1 MAANPHDDQY
11 PYSTG
16 EFTMTQATTTVAV
29 LGAGTMG
36 SGIATVA
43 ARAGHRTILHDLTD
57 GRVERGLA
65 TAHAFLAKSIKLG
78 RLSHE
83 QGDAAIKRLTGT
95 TDLTEMAACDVV
107 VEAVFEDLETK
118 KTLFAELD
126 GIVSESTVFHTNTS
140 TLSVTA
146 IASGSRL
153 PERVVGTHYCNPAP
167 LMKLVEVAYG
177 RHTAEWAYKATA
189 DYLTS
194 VGKTVVVTKDMPGFI
209 VNRFLIPWEN
219 NCIKA
224 LESGLGTK
232 ESIDAAVTG
241 ALGHPMGPFR
251 LLDIVG
257 LDIHQQV
264 AMRLYEQLREPRFAP
279 PPMVERMVAAGDLGR
294 KTGRGFYTY
303 DDTRLFGS

>member
-1 MAANPHDDQY
+1 MI
-11 PYSTG
+11 S
-16 EFTMTQATTTVAV
+16 ATKTVAV

-43 ARAGHRTILHDLTD
+43 TRAGHRTLLYDLTED
-57 GRVERGLA
+57 QVERGLA
-65 TAHAFLAKSIKLG
+65 TVRAFLDKSVQLG
-78 RLSHE
+78 RLSAE
-83 QGDAAIKRLTGT
+83 QGTAASAAISGT
-95 TDLTEMAACDVV
+95 TDLKDLSGCDVV
-107 VEAVFEDLETK
+107 IEAVYEDLAVK
-118 KTLFAELD
+118 KELFGELD
-126 GIVSESTVFHTNTS
+126 EIVSETALFQTNTS

-146 IASGSRL
+146 IASGSRH

-167 LMKLVEVAYG
+167 LMKLVEVADG
-177 RHTAEWAYKATA
+177 PHTADWAHSATEE
-189 DYLTS
+189 YLRS
-194 VGKTVVVTKDMPGFI
+194 VGKTVVVTKDRPGFI

-219 NCIKA
+219 SCIRA
-224 LESGLGTK
+224 LEAGLGTK

-264 AMRLYEQLREPRFAP
+264 ATRLYEQLREPRFFP

>member
-1 MAANPHDDQY
+1 
-11 PYSTG
+11 
-16 EFTMTQATTTVAV
+16 
-29 LGAGTMG
+29 MG

-43 ARAGHRTILHDLTD
+43 TRAGHRTLLYDLTED
-57 GRVERGLA
+57 QVERGLA
-65 TAHAFLAKSIKLG
+65 TVRAFLDKSVRLG
-78 RLSHE
+78 RLSAE
-83 QGDAAIKRLTGT
+83 QGAAASAGISGT
-95 TDLTEMAACDVV
+95 TDLKDLSGCDVV
-107 VEAVFEDLETK
+107 IEAVYEDLAVK
-118 KTLFAELD
+118 KELFGELD
-126 GIVSESTVFHTNTS
+126 EIVSETALFQTNTS

-146 IASGSRL
+146 IASGSRR

-167 LMKLVEVAYG
+167 LMKLVEVADG
-177 RHTAEWAYKATA
+177 RHTADWAHSATRE
-189 DYLTS
+189 YLRS
-194 VGKTVVVTKDMPGFI
+194 VGKTVVVTKDRPGFI

-219 NCIKA
+219 NCIRA
-224 LESGLGTK
+224 LEAGLGTK

-264 AMRLYEQLREPRFAP
+264 ATRLYEQLREPRFFP